1 MDSLLW
7 DFQRL
12 QMTVCSGDLEEVWVK
27 TLACVRSPLG
37 NATGQLGVGT
47 PTLRKHAEITQNISS
62 KLVSS

>member
-1 MDSLLW
+1 
-7 DFQRL
+7 
-12 QMTVCSGDLEEVWVK
+12 MTVCSGDLEEVWVK

-37 NATGQLGVGT
+37 NATGQLGVGA